1 MIASALAQVTRWERS
16 MPDLEPDSSA
26 TKHLLSQAASGDR
39 GVFNYLF
46 ERHERLLRRFIKLH
60 FDRRL
65 RARLDPSD
73 VLQET
78 QLHAFRN
85 LDDYLRRRPMPFHLW
100 LQKTA
105 YDRLRTARRR
115 HLRAARRSVERERP
129 LADRSSRILAQQ
141 ILAEISPSQRLSHA
155 EVIRIVGEAIAEL
168 GETDREI
175 LMMRSFEGLSF
186 DEIACLLEIEAAAA
200 RKRYGRALL
209 RLRQM
214 LVGRGLFEDE
224 S

>member
-1 MIASALAQVTRWERS
+1 
-16 MPDLEPDSSA
+16 MPDLDPDSSA
-26 TKHLLSQAASGDR
+26 TKRLLSEAASGDR
-39 GVFNYLF
+39 RAFNDLF
-46 ERHERLLRRFIKLH
+46 ERHERLLLRFIRLR
-60 FDRRL
+60 FDPRL

-78 QLHAFRN
+78 ELHAFRN
-85 LDDYLRRRPMPFHLW
+85 LDDYLRRRPMSFRLW

-105 YDRLRTARRR
+105 YDQLRGVRRR
-115 HLRAARRSVERERP
+115 HLRAARRSVKRELP

-155 EVIRIVGEAIAEL
+155 EVIRLVGEAIAQL

-175 LMMRSFEGLSF
+175 LMMRSFEGLLF
-186 DEIACLLEIEAAAA
+186 DEIACLLEIESAAA

-214 LVGRGLFEDE
+214 LSGRGLFDE
-224 S
+224 EE